1 MQFIKKLSSL
11 SPRQVLRLRNLL
23 FVLALLPLVRLA
35 AFGFLDRLG
44 ANPIEFITRNTGDW
58 ALYFLCITLA
68 VTPLRKLTRWNWL
81 VRLRRMLGLYA
92 FFYVM
97 LHFTIFFWLDHFFD
111 VQEMWT
117 DIVKRPF
124 ITVGVLAFVLLIP
137 LAVTSTNGMVRRLG
151 GKRWQWLH
159 RLTYVIVPLGVLHFW
174 WVKAGKNL
182 LAQPILFTTIVALLL
197 LTRVLSEKNRHRLA
211 QLWSRRSAGNA
222 RNAKITLMKEG
233 K

>member
-1 MQFIKKLSSL
+1 MNALNALKTLST
-11 SPRQVLRLRNLL
+11 RQVLYLRNVL
-23 FVLALLPLVRLA
+23 FVLALLPLARLVL
-35 AFGFLDRLG
+35 FVFLDKLG

-58 ALYFLCITLA
+58 ALYFLMITLA
-68 VTPLRKLTRWNWL
+68 VTPLRRLTGWNWL

-92 FFYVM
+92 FFYVF

-111 VQEMWT
+111 FQEMWK

-124 ITVGVLAFVLLIP
+124 ITVGVLAFALLIP
-137 LAVTSTNGMVRRLG
+137 LAITSTNAMVRRLG

-182 LAQPILFTTIVALLL
+182 LAQPILFTTIVAALLL
-197 LTRVLSEKNRHRLA
+197 MRILSQKNRQ
-211 QLWSRRSAGNA
+211 QLVQLFSRRDVGAGA
-222 RNAKITLMKEG
+222 GAGLVKES